1 MSSRTHP
8 RSPGSRWGTVTWVAA
23 ALIVA
28 LLGWGLFSVWSN
40 LLGMSLCNALVEED
54 TPKAKW
60 AITWGANLNY
70 DEGRYSP
77 PLVLAV
83 RYRSEVVPLLLR
95 SSRTHLQAQD
105 GDGWTA
111 LREALMGLD
120 ADVVQQ
126 IIDAEVR
133 LRQEPTGQEER
144 LLRAALRGRADLVD
158 AVLDRGVA
166 PDATAPGGPPGGPT
180 PLLGAALMGR
190 ADVVGLLTAR
200 GADVNRTCFE
210 LYATPRHPLEVAA
223 LAGMPTFQALLE
235 GGGERLTSKS
245 LSAYLSTVM
254 LYNPEGAEV
263 LLQPPYERKL
273 STAAL
278 RDSLSYARESK
289 HSGFIG
295 RISAL
300 LRRRGVVVKP
310 EGAQGKT
317 KSRQQ

>member
-1 MSSRTHP
+1 VSSRTRP
-8 RSPGSRWGTVTWVAA
+8 RSPGSRWGTVTRVAA

-40 LLGMSLCNALVEED
+40 LLGMSLCNALVERD
-54 TPKAKW
+54 DPKARW

-83 RYRSEVVPLLLR
+83 RYCSEVLPLLLR
-95 SSRTHLQAQD
+95 SSRTHLQVQD

-111 LREALMGLD
+111 LREALMIGD
-120 ADVVQQ
+120 ADVVRQ

-133 LRQEPTGQEER
+133 LRQEPAGQEER
-144 LLRAALRGRADLVD
+144 LLRAALRGRADLV
-158 AVLDRGVA
+158 AALLDRGVA
-166 PDATAPGGPPGGPT
+166 PDATAPGEPPGGPT

-190 ADVVGLLTAR
+190 ADVVRLLTAR

-210 LYATPRHPLEVAA
+210 REAYPRHPLVVAA
-223 LAGMPTFQALLE
+223 LAGTPTFHALVE
-235 GGGERLTSKS
+235 GGGERLTGKT
-245 LSAYLSTVM
+245 LSAYLIMVM
-254 LYNPEGAEV
+254 MYNREGAEM

-278 RDSLSYARESK
+278 HECLSYAREFK
-289 HSGFIG
+289 LPRFIK
-295 RISAL
+295 RISTL
-300 LRRRGVVVKP
+300 LRRRGVTVKP
-310 EGAQGKT
+310 E
-317 KSRQQ
+317 